1 MNDKKLWLIIS
12 AFSGVTAVAIGAF
25 GAHGLRE
32 TLSPQMLEVYRT
44 GVLYQLIHSVVLL
57 VLVLNT
63 IIKAKIPSIFFL
75 LGIILFSFSLYIYS
89 TTGITFFAM
98 ITPVGGFCFLIGWL
112 LIIYE
117 AVKLKEKHSTT

>member
-12 AFSGVTAVAIGAF
+12 AVSGFTAVAIGAF

-32 TLSPQMLEVYRT
+32 KLSSQMLEVYKT
-44 GVLYQLIHSVVLL
+44 GVLYQLIHSIALL
-57 VLVLNT
+57 TLALTT
-63 IIKAKIPSIFFL
+63 IIKGKLPSIFFL
-75 LGIILFSFSLYIYS
+75 LGIVLFSFSLYIYS
-89 TTGITFFAM
+89 TSGVRFWAM

-117 AVKLKEKHSTT
+117 ALKIKQ

>member
-1 MNDKKLWLIIS
+1 MNDKKLWIIIS
-12 AFSGVTAVAIGAF
+12 AISGFTAVAIGAF

-32 TLSPQMLEVYRT
+32 TLTPQMLEVYKT

-57 VLVLNT
+57 VLSLNSL
-63 IIKAKIPSIFFL
+63 IKAKLPSIFFL
-75 LGIILFSFSLYIYS
+75 AGIILFSFSLYLYS
-89 TTGITFFAM
+89 TTGVRFWAM

-117 AVKLKEKHSTT
+117 AIKMKSSD